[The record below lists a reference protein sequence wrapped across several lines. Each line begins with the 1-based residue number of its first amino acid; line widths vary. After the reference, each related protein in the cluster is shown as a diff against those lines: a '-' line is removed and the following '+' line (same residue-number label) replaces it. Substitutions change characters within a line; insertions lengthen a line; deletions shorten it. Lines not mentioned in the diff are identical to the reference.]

1 MEVGTAWSQGKP
13 HCDVQTPPP
22 PQKKKLPPSQK
33 NLFFK
38 KIKL

>member
-22 PQKKKLPPSQK
+22 PQEKKLAACQK
-33 NLFFK
+33 NLVFK
-38 KIKL
+38 DIKL